1 MLCYRQNGRYKANQ
15 IYADLVAR
23 RGEMRFIMT
32 ELRSLYA
39 ALNEAL
45 ENEEAKA
52 KELYEADQ
60 IENLGQYKAVTNLAA
75 EIRGILDAF
84 ENRLDFG

>member
-1 MLCYRQNGRYKANQ
+1 MKNAVLSAK
-15 IYADLVAR
+15 

>member
-1 MLCYRQNGRYKANQ
+1 MKNAV
-15 IYADLVAR
+15 LVAR

>member
-1 MLCYRQNGRYKANQ
+1 
-15 IYADLVAR
+15 
-23 RGEMRFIMT
+23 MT

>member
-1 MLCYRQNGRYKANQ
+1 
-15 IYADLVAR
+15 
-23 RGEMRFIMT
+23 MR

-39 ALNEAL
+39 VLGETL

-52 KELYEADQ
+52 KELYEADR
-60 IENLGQYKAVTNLAA
+60 IENLGQYKAISNLAA

-84 ENRLDFG
+84 ENRLDFD